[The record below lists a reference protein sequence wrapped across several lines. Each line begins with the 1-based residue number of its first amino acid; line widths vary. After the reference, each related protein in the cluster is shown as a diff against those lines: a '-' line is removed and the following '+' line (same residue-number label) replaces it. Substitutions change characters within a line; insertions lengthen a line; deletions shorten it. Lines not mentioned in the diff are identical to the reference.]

1 MLQRLLPEDIHFS
14 IQFDEKLGLVKADP
28 GQIEQVI
35 MNLAVNAR
43 DAMPKGGRITIET
56 ENEYL
61 DEYYAQQHLDV
72 SEGHYVRFSIS
83 DTGEGMDEKTITR
96 IFEPFFTTKEIGK
109 GTGLGLATVHGIVK
123 QLGGDVWVY
132 SEPGRGTIFKVYLPR
147 VDPLKESEISSPSVD
162 VSIVGV
168 PSATETILLVDDN
181 EALRSA
187 VSSVL
192 QLKGYTVILASN
204 GKEAIEKASQYVPPI
219 HLLVTDM
226 VMPQMGG
233 RELAIALRDLRPEM
247 KVLYMSGYAEA
258 IRLKESPVDSS
269 FLSKPA
275 SMVSL
280 LAKVR
285 ELLSNAL

>member
-1 MLQRLLPEDIHFS
+1 
-14 IQFDEKLGLVKADP
+14 
-28 GQIEQVI
+28 
-35 MNLAVNAR
+35 
-43 DAMPKGGRITIET
+43 
-56 ENEYL
+56 
-61 DEYYAQQHLDV
+61 
-72 SEGHYVRFSIS
+72 
-83 DTGEGMDEKTITR
+83 
-96 IFEPFFTTKEIGK
+96 
-109 GTGLGLATVHGIVK
+109 
-123 QLGGDVWVY
+123 
-132 SEPGRGTIFKVYLPR
+132 
-147 VDPLKESEISSPSVD
+147 
-162 VSIVGV
+162 
-168 PSATETILLVDDN
+168 
-181 EALRSA
+181 
-187 VSSVL
+187 L
-192 QLKGYTVILASN
+192 QLKGYTVIQASN

-285 ELLSNAL
+285 ELMSNAL